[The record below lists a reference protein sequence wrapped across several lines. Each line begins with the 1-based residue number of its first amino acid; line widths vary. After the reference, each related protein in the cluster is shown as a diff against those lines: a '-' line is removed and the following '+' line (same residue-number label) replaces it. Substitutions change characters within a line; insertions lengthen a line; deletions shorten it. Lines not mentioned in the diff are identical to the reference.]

1 MKMRLLYLIVA
12 ACSAAFGGGGDVSNE
27 VLVNF
32 MISGEQQIYLMYL
45 TKCA

>member
-12 ACSAAFGGGGDVSNE
+12 ASSAVFSGGDVSKD
-27 VLVNF
+27 VLANLV
-32 MISGEQQIYLMYL
+32 ISGEPQIYLMYL